1 MTARIRML
9 WRNTARTGVTV
20 LLVAVGGLAAWYRAT
35 YHTWPG
41 LGVPTVVHWCGRD
54 YSGGIAGP
62 QTWAQVTAQAPVAVK
77 TVGYYPPLGPGRLL
91 LADTG
96 NATSRP
102 PVQVCAMAVYL
113 RTGPGRYQSYT
124 LEGGP

>member
-77 TVGYYPPLGPGRLL
+77 AVGYYPPLGPGRLL

-102 PVQVCAMAVYL
+102 PGQVCAMAVYL